1 MTSLSKWFRI
11 GHPARMREAVLTRV
25 GCRLAF
31 DVTDPATLV
40 LHVAPAAGAGPLV
53 EERLEV
59 TVDGAELPVEVLA
72 FDHGTVGHLL
82 RSPVGDLQIAYDAV
96 VDGSTAADEAVDAS
110 LTPEQLV
117 YLRPSRYCP
126 SDVLS
131 GIAAYE
137 LGHVDVGPDLLGAT
151 GAWVSSRLTYEAGAS
166 GPLDTALDSLLHGKG
181 VCRDFSHLAITM
193 LRALEI
199 PARLVSVY
207 APGLTPMDFHA
218 VVEAHVDGRWRLLDA
233 ARMAPRQTMVRVAT
247 GRDAAD
253 TAFVTVLGG
262 DAELLSTEITAVT
275 DGDLPV
281 DEHIDLFTLA

>member
-1 MTSLSKWFRI
+1 MSSTAVTS
-11 GHPARMREAVLTRV
+11 V
-25 GCRLAF
+25 GCDLAF

-40 LHVAPAAGAGPLV
+40 LLVAPASGAGARL

-59 TVDGAELPVEVLA
+59 TVDGRPLPVEVLDA
-72 FDHGTVGHLL
+72 PYGSVAHVL
-82 RSPVGDLQIAYDAV
+82 RSPVGSLQIAYAAV
-96 VDGSTAADEAVDAS
+96 VDGSNPAEVTVDDG
-110 LTPEQLV
+110 LTDEQLT
-117 YLRPSRYCP
+117 YLRPSRFCP

-137 LGHVDVGPDLLGAT
+137 LGHVPVGPELLAET
-151 GAWVSSRLTYEAGAS
+151 VTWVSSRLTYEAGAS
-166 GPLDTALDSLLHGKG
+166 GPLDTALDSLLHGRG

-193 LRALEI
+193 LRALEV

-207 APGLTPMDFHA
+207 APGLAPMDFHA

-233 ARMAPRQTMVRVAT
+233 ARMAPRPSMVRVAT

-262 DAELLSTEITAVT
+262 DAELLHTEVTAVV

-281 DEHIDLFTLA
+281 DDHTELFSLP